1 MSKMSKK
8 FEVFEIKTEVD
19 NIAETKKYHFSFFL
33 PTTTFTSLSGE
44 RNLANTP
51 TLKTG

>member
-1 MSKMSKK
+1 MSKK

-19 NIAETKKYHFSFFL
+19 SKAETKKYHFSLFL
-33 PTTTFTSLSGE
+33 PTTTFISFTGE